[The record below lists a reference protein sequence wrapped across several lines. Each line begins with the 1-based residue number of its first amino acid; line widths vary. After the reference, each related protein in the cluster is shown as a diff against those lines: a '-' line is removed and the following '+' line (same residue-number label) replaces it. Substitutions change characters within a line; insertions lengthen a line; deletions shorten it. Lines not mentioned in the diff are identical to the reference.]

1 MSNKLLTKNFNFIG
15 FGVLNVTMVGSGAEL
30 ALQPFL
36 VSKTKNGM
44 YEAVALNFGTVAL
57 GLTEDDAIRNVSL
70 SIFTYGVSFVQAN
83 APLETI
89 SRAKYMADFFA
100 EYARLSMRHSKA
112 VQKMLAFSHQNE
124 TTGSYTA
131 SGYYYQSA

>member
-1 MSNKLLTKNFNFIG
+1 MSDKLLTKNFNFIG
-15 FGVLNVTMVGSGAEL
+15 FGVLNVTMIGSGAEL

-36 VSKTKNGM
+36 VSKTKDGL
-44 YEAVALNFGTVAL
+44 YEAVALNFGTVAV

-83 APLETI
+83 APIETI

-100 EYARLSMRHSKA
+100 EYARLSMRRSKA
-112 VQKMLAFSHQNE
+112 MQTMLNFSYQNE
-124 TTGSYTA
+124 VTGSYTA
-131 SGYYYQSA
+131 TGRYYQAA